1 MTITTTYQQDGVTV
15 TLQINGNDSLPYNL
29 AAMFAR
35 VVKDTDANPEI
46 VIDELK
52 TYLED

>member
-1 MTITTTYQQDGVTV
+1 MTVTTTYQQDGVTV
-15 TLQINGNDSLPYNL
+15 TLQVNGQDSLPYNL

-35 VVKDTDANPEI
+35 VIKDSEANPEI

-52 TYLED
+52 TYLDD